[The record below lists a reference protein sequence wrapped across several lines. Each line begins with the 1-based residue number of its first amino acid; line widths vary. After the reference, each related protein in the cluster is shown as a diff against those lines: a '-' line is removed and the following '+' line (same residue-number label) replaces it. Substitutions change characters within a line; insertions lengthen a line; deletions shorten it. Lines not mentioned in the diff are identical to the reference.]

1 MVASTTLL
9 CMWIVA
15 RIDHLLDPE
24 IPFEYLRYTTARL
37 LVIPIGTLLSIGAAF
52 YNVWIAE
59 GIFLAFYVLG
69 WFLRTL
75 YYHRN
80 RRAIYLEGTIRMSS
94 ISDNM
99 TAVAIT
105 FLIATITSTV
115 VSNSQQ
121 PFSTALNAV
130 LEQLPV
136 YSFSFL
142 IVGFYWL
149 SHHRIFMLIRRHNMS
164 LIWLNFV
171 FLVCIELQPIFNA
184 LRASYPTSQLTSIL
198 YVLEQTATGLMLVV
212 IWWYAAKGHR
222 LIDQSMERFEI
233 ISFAL
238 RALMVP
244 MIFILSIA
252 IILFRN
258 DLALYFWLL
267 IIILEVA
274 DLVYRRIQR
283 RLHKV
288 VQVEA
293 DV

>member
-1 MVASTTLL
+1 
-9 CMWIVA
+9 
-15 RIDHLLDPE
+15 
-24 IPFEYLRYTTARL
+24 
-37 LVIPIGTLLSIGAAF
+37 
-52 YNVWIAE
+52 
-59 GIFLAFYVLG
+59 
-69 WFLRTL
+69 
-75 YYHRN
+75 
-80 RRAIYLEGTIRMSS
+80 
-94 ISDNM
+94 
-99 TAVAIT
+99 
-105 FLIATITSTV
+105 
-115 VSNSQQ
+115 
-121 PFSTALNAV
+121 
-130 LEQLPV
+130 
-136 YSFSFL
+136 
-142 IVGFYWL
+142 
-149 SHHRIFMLIRRHNMS
+149 
-164 LIWLNFV
+164 
-171 FLVCIELQPIFNA
+171 
-184 LRASYPTSQLTSIL
+184 
-198 YVLEQTATGLMLVV
+198 MLVV

-222 LIDQSMERFEI
+222 LIDKSMERFEI